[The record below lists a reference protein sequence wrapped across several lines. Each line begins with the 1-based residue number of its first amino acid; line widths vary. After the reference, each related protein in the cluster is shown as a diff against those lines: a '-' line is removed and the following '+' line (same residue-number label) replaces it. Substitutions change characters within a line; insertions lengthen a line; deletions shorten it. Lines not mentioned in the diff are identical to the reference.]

1 MLTIDPRTSEAVSAY
16 VAGWAVSRGAPRP
29 TPVAL
34 GWHVATG
41 QAHESERY
49 VPVRGSVDDVRGIA
63 DGLRTPLAC
72 LKFAGRYD
80 DWRPHFGTEWE
91 DNPIGWFMT
100 CELGDASRVDV
111 TDKVLVRRTGALITA
126 EIRGDDDVIAT
137 GRTGLVGDWCVPDR
151 IRTVEAHRR
160 RGFGRAIMDA
170 LLTAAYDCGV
180 RHAVLDASQ
189 DGRALYAATGWTT
202 LAPQFG
208 LTRSGRHADRAG

>member
-1 MLTIDPRTSEAVSAY
+1 MLRIDPRTSEAVSAY
-16 VAGWAVSRGAPRP
+16 VAGWAVSREAPSP
-29 TPVAL
+29 TRVEF

-91 DNPIGWFMT
+91 DNPVGWFMT
-100 CELGDASRVDV
+100 RELRAAPQVTV
-111 TDKVLVRRTGALITA
+111 TDRVRVRRTGALITA
-126 EIRGDDDVIAT
+126 EVRGDGDVIAT
-137 GRTGLVGDWCVPDR
+137 GRTGLAGDWCVPDR
-151 IRTVEAHRR
+151 VRTANAHRR

-189 DGRALYAATGWTT
+189 DGRALYAVTGWTT

-208 LTRSGRHADRAG
+208 LTRSPSSPDAA